1 MQLVPSKVDYRLK
14 LVLQKIA
21 GVLPYGFY
29 RFIVERHPKL
39 LNADYDKMIRYYI
52 KNCDYVRPY
61 GLNLRNKVIVET
73 GTGAAL
79 ADPIT
84 FYLAGAAKIHT
95 FDIRLHVNPT
105 HVWGIID
112 HYENHLE
119 YLSRVMGV
127 PLGEIQARWEILRDI
142 RQSQDTRKVQRT
154 TPNRYYP
161 ETKSFQ
167 DFLKSTQIHIYEGKT
182 IPKRIEENSIDIFFS
197 NSVLQRPHY
206 KYLQKMIHDAN
217 RVVKLDGIFWHKI
230 DCRDINWLYDKGI
243 SEYHYLKYSDSFL
256 KLISSESY
264 SNQNRIRQCD
274 FLRLFKE
281 VGLEPIF
288 LRSQRPENYREQ
300 LGTLKVNTR
309 FRGYSLE
316 DLAVTNFIIY
326 AGRSQVVQRITP
338 KYELHEFPA
347 RVENQFL

>member
-14 LVLQKIA
+14 LVLQKIT

-61 GLNLRNKVIVET
+61 GLDLRNKVIVET

-95 FDIRLHVNPT
+95 FDIRLHVNPD

-119 YLSRVMGV
+119 NLARVMGL
-127 PLGEIQARWEILRDI
+127 PITDIKKRWKILKDI
-142 RQSQDTRKVQRT
+142 RQSQDTRNVQRL

-161 ETKSFQ
+161 ETKNFHK
-167 DFLKSTQIHIYEGKT
+167 FLRATQIHIYEGKT
-182 IPKRIEENSIDIFFS
+182 IPKSINVDSADIFFS
-197 NSVLQRPHY
+197 NSVLQRPSY
-206 KYLQKMIHDAN
+206 KYLRRMVYDAN
-217 RVVKLDGIFWHKI
+217 CVLKADGIFWHKI

-256 KLISSESY
+256 KLISSQIY
-264 SNQNRIRQCD
+264 SNQNRLRQCD
-274 FLRLFKE
+274 FLKLFKE
-281 VGLEPIF
+281 VGFEPIF
-288 LRSQRPENYREQ
+288 LRSQRPDNYREQ
-300 LGTLKVNTR
+300 LSKIKLNRR
-309 FRGYSLE
+309 FRKYDLD

-326 AGRSQVVQRITP
+326 AARSEVLQKISP
-338 KYELHEFPA
+338 KYELHEFPTQ
-347 RVENQFL
+347 VEDQFL